1 MTELEELLMS
11 ARAALSDGNK
21 LIARGYYRR
30 AASVAPERVDI
41 WRNLLQVTDVPADR
55 MRCLERIVELDPDDT
70 EAAAELEQI
79 RQEIAEVEAA
89 EAEAQ
94 AIAEAQAAAAA
105 EGGGDSAVSDGA
117 LGPPVLLDMR
127 QGITDEMRKRWDA
140 DAAAGKPLHCIDHPN
155 RETNLRCN
163 RCGAPVCTN
172 CTVRTPVGL
181 RCKVCVK
188 AQQAS
193 FFNARWYDYPIAAL
207 IALVLSVPAA
217 VMASMAGYW
226 AAIVLSPIAGGMIG
240 GIVHWATGRRRGRW
254 IWLLVG
260 VCVVVGA
267 LAALGA
273 SAFAFRSNLISVGI
287 YAAMAAGASMGVLR
301 FGGQRRR

>member
-1 MTELEELLMS
+1 MS

-21 LIARGYYRR
+21 LIARGYFRR
-30 AASVAPERVDI
+30 AASIAPERVDI

-70 EAAAELEQI
+70 EAVAGLEQV

-89 EAEAQ
+89 EAEAR

-105 EGGGDSAVSDGA
+105 EGGGEGAVSDGA
-117 LGPPVLLDMR
+117 LEPPVLLDMR
-127 QGITDEMRKRWDA
+127 QGITDEMRQRWDA

-188 AQQAS
+188 AQQAA
-193 FFNARWYDYPIAAL
+193 FFNARWYDYPIAAS
-207 IALVLSVPAA
+207 IALLLSVPAA

-240 GIVHWATGRRRGRW
+240 GLVHWATGRRRGRW

-273 SAFAFRSNLISVGI
+273 SAFALRSNLISVGI

-301 FGGQRRR
+301 FGGRRRG